1 MKRQFVSISVILILT
16 SVLAACANTETL
28 TPTAAPSEM
37 PLPTVSFEQSE
48 NQRPFEEAFPGEFS
62 DCILSSEKESAP
74 FPVAPAS
81 ENEHWQGSAAPKITL
96 IVYLDPQCPYCA
108 ALNPVLETLLLEY
121 PNELQI
127 VYRQMPLI
135 MVHENALLASQA
147 LEAVSMQDDEAFFAL
162 QKILYS
168 DQSLWELMTEDDFK
182 NFLILKVEELKLD
195 SALFMESLKDPEL
208 QTKILIQLDTALQAG
223 ITYSPFVLIDGSSY
237 GNLPFD
243 LGTMRTI
250 IELTLLK
257 ENQFSECPPQLIEEG
272 KGYIATLTTKYGDI
286 IIELF
291 PEVAPLAVNNF
302 IFLSQQGW
310 YDNNPFYR
318 VLPDSF
324 VLTGDPTGS
333 SLGGPGYAFRNET
346 DPSIN
351 FSLPGLVAMNNAGA
365 PNTNGSQFF
374 ITYQPMTELNGKFTI
389 FGQVIQGF
397 DILNLLTQR
406 DPMTDAEMIQPDYLL
421 SVTIVSK

>member
-1 MKRQFVSISVILILT
+1 MKRQFVPLSVILIIT
-16 SVLAACANTETL
+16 SVLAACASTETPA
-28 TPTAAPSEM
+28 PTAAPSAT
-37 PLPTVSFEQSE
+37 PLPTAIFEQSG

-81 ENEHWQGSAAPKITL
+81 EKDHWRGAAAPKITI

-127 VYRQMPLI
+127 IYRQMPLI
-135 MVHENALLASQA
+135 MVHANALLASQA
-147 LEAVSMQDDEAFFAL
+147 LEAISLQDAEAFFGL

-168 DQSLWELMTEDDFK
+168 QQSLWESMTEEDFE
-182 NFLILKVEELKLD
+182 NFLISKVEELKLD
-195 SALFMESLKDPEL
+195 STLFIEALKETEL
-208 QTKILIQLDTALQAG
+208 QTKLLSQLDTALQAG
-223 ITYSPFVLIDGSSY
+223 ITYSPFILIDGSSY

-257 ENQFSECPPQLIEEG
+257 ETQFSECPPQLIEEG
-272 KGYIATLTTKYGDI
+272 KDYVATLTTEYGDI
-286 IIELF
+286 VIDLF
-291 PEVAPLAVNNF
+291 PEIAPLAVNNF
-302 IFLSQQGW
+302 IFLSRQGW

-333 SLGGPGYAFRNET
+333 SMGGPGYAFRNET

-406 DPMTDAEMIQPDYLL
+406 DPMTDIDMIQPDYLL